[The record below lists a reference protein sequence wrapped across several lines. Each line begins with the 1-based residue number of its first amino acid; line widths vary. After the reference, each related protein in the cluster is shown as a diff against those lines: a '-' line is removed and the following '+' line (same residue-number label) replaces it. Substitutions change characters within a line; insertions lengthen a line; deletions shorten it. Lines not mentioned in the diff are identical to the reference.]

1 MKVKGR
7 AKVRVGQVVLMVT
20 VRESLP
26 EVCVC
31 VCHSWMAR
39 RPLTRGEADF

>member
-31 VCHSWMAR
+31 VCVIAGWLVDH
-39 RPLTRGEADF
+39 

>member
-31 VCHSWMAR
+31 VIAGWLVDH
-39 RPLTRGEADF
+39 